1 MSKHVGTIIKQRL
14 KSLQKTQGW
23 LAEQASV
30 SNTAVS
36 KWIATGNI
44 SRAKAKEVAIILQIS
59 LDALLSEDTES
70 EAAPAQSLSLIYVTA
85 DEMRMLTSY
94 REASVMGR
102 ALIEAAIDSAPKAE
116 SVNLIARNNKP

>member
-1 MSKHVGTIIKQRL
+1 MSKQVGTIIKQRL

-23 LAEQASV
+23 LAEQADV

-36 KWIATGNI
+36 KWIATGKI
-44 SRAKAKEVAIILQIS
+44 SRNKAKEVAVILKIS

-70 EAAPAQSLSLIYVTA
+70 EAVPTQSLSLIYVTA

-94 REASVMGR
+94 REASEMGR
-102 ALIEAAIDSAPKAE
+102 ALIETAVDSAPKAE
-116 SVNLIARNNKP
+116 SLNLIARNHKP